1 MITDYKCRTVEAPQK
16 TWNIEWKWGAVAVIL
31 IQTIFITYMQ
41 SSEELMTKPVVGV
54 EVQTDEALIDEVVK
68 EYEFYYILPNNVE
81 LVVPD
86 HEVNTRARE
95 EYFGVRLDKTY
106 SLQVASFRNAVPAS
120 ILSKRLT
127 ALGLSPKIEVHKNN
141 DVVWNRVV
149 ISKLSILD
157 VRTNK
162 AILRKEGIDSIVIET
177 ARN

>member
-1 MITDYKCRTVEAPQK
+1 MITDYKCRTVETPSQS
-16 TWNIEWKWGAVAVIL
+16 WNIEWKWGAVAVIL
-31 IQTIFITYMQ
+31 IQTVFITYMQ
-41 SSEELMTKPVVGV
+41 SSEELMVKPVSVD
-54 EVQTDEALIDEVVK
+54 VQTDEVLVDEVVT

-86 HEVNTRARE
+86 YEVSTRVRE
-95 EYFGVRLDKTY
+95 EYFKLSKDKTY
-106 SLQVASFRNAVPAS
+106 SLQVASFRNVVPAN
-120 ILSKRLT
+120 ILAKRLT

-141 DVVWNRVV
+141 DVAWNRVV

-162 AILRKEGIDSIVIET
+162 AILREKGIDSIVIQT